1 MPVDLRHF
9 GRYDLTRRVSLGGM
23 AEVFKAKCYIEGRLE
38 KIVALKRLL
47 PNVAEDQQ
55 FIDMFLQE
63 AKLAARLEHPNIC
76 RIYELGKVGPSYYI
90 TMEYLYGR
98 DLRAVLK
105 ALKKSDRQIEPRI
118 AAWIGAKVAEGLAY
132 AYLRDDEEGEPM
144 HIVHRDISPQNIM
157 IGFDGSMKI
166 IDFSIAKVANTTVQ
180 TDVGI
185 LKGKYSYMSPEHA
198 DRQALDARSDIWSLG
213 VVLHELLRCKR
224 LFIGKSMADTIDQV
238 LHLPIPALT
247 DVPPLLAETVLSML
261 QRDRDERTV
270 NHHVVREN
278 FEVFLAT
285 EGAPINKEIM
295 AQWMDN
301 IFPDAAHVEED
312 LTDNEMQ
319 RLLYSAEEMGE
330 ETTDMQGEVTSA
342 TEIFLAD
349 TTNQGD
355 YRAALKRFISIHP
368 KEKSTE
374 SSSTPTKRKG
384 TAGDPNELIDD
395 ATIGRD
401 AWTALAAILLV
412 TWLLLLL

>member
-1 MPVDLRHF
+1 MPIDLRHF
-9 GRYDLTRRVSLGGM
+9 GRYYLTRRVSLGGM
-23 AEVFKAKCYIEGRLE
+23 AEVFKAKCYIDGRLE

-63 AKLAARLEHPNIC
+63 AQLAARLEHPNIC
-76 RIYELGKVGPSYYI
+76 RIYELGKVGVSYYI

-105 ALKKSDRQIEPRI
+105 ALKKTGRDIDPRI
-118 AAWIGAKVAEGLAY
+118 AAWIGAQVAEGLAY
-132 AYLRDDEEGEPM
+132 AYRRDDEEGEPM
-144 HIVHRDISPQNIM
+144 HLVHRDISPQNIM
-157 IGFDGSMKI
+157 IGFDGSVKI
-166 IDFSIAKVANTTVQ
+166 IDFGIAKVANATVQ

-198 DRQALDARSDIWSLG
+198 DRQTLDARSDIWSLG

-247 DVPPLLAETVLSML
+247 DVPPQLAETVHSML
-261 QRDRDERTV
+261 QRDRDVRPA
-270 NHHVVREN
+270 NHRMVQEH
-278 FEVFLAT
+278 FDAYLAT
-285 EGAPINKEIM
+285 ESAPVNDEIM

-301 IFPDAAHVEED
+301 IFPDAARVEED
-312 LTDNEMQ
+312 LTDNEVKS
-319 RLLYSAEEMGE
+319 LLYSAEELGD
-330 ETTDMQGEVTSA
+330 ETTDMRGEVTSA

-355 YRAALKRFISIHP
+355 YRAALERLISTHTT
-368 KEKSTE
+368 EENTE
-374 SSSTPTKRKG
+374 SSPITTKAKG
-384 TAGDPNELIDD
+384 TEKDPREAMDD
-395 ATIGRD
+395 VTIGRD
-401 AWTALAAILLV
+401 AWTALSAILLV
-412 TWLLLLL
+412 TWLLLFL